1 MMIGFARRGQ
11 GAVVMTNS
19 DRGREVILPLI
30 QAIAAEYGWPGYDPK
45 IITPVK
51 VEPAAL
57 RLLAGRYVVP
67 GVTVTVAVTANGH
80 ALTFTTSDGDMLEL
94 IPQGKDDFID
104 TTRGGLIRFTRDAS
118 GKVTALDAGGTTLER
133 AP

>member
-1 MMIGFARRGQ
+1 
-11 GAVVMTNS
+11 VVMTNS

-30 QAIAAEYGWPGYDPK
+30 QAVAAEYGWPGYDPK

-51 VEPAAL
+51 VESAAL
-57 RLLAGRYVVP
+57 RQLAGRYAVAGVAVK
-67 GVTVTVAVTANGH
+67 VTVTPNAD

-104 TTRGGLIRFTRDAS
+104 TTRGGLIRFTRDSS
-118 GKVTALDAGGTTLER
+118 GKVTGMDAGGTTLDR